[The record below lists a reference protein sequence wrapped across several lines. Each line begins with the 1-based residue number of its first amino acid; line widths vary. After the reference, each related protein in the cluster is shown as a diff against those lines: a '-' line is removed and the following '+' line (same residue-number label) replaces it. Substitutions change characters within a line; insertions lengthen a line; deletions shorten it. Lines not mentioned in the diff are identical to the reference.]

1 MAQHIYEAT
10 TDPVAAPNGIGHHWV
25 NTTTGA
31 NFISS
36 GTASV
41 GDWIQSGGASAWG
54 TITGTLSAQTDLDT
68 ALSGKQAGPLTG
80 DVTTSGASAS
90 IASDAVTNAKLA
102 NMATATF
109 KGRTTGG
116 TGDPEDL
123 TATQATALLNN
134 FVGDSGSGGTKGLV
148 LAPGAGDAAAG
159 KFLKADGTWNIPAGS
174 ASGDVVG
181 PASATNS
188 GFAKFDGTTGKL
200 LKDSPATISN
210 ADVNA
215 SAAIDFSKLATLTDG
230 NILVGSAGN
239 VATSVNPSG
248 DIDISNAGVFSI
260 ASGVIVNADI
270 NGSAAID
277 ATKIA
282 DGSVTS
288 TEFQYLGD
296 VTSLIQAQLNNKQAV
311 GSYITDTTGDV
322 VATGPGSV
330 SATIQANAV
339 SSAKFRQSVA
349 VSVVGRSAN
358 STGDVADIAAASN
371 GQALVRASNALSF
384 VTMDN
389 TYISDFTEA
398 AQDAAGAMVSSSD
411 FQYTDATPL
420 LTAKKTVEIKVF
432 DDATTITTGDGKYYW
447 IVPSQFNARVIIG
460 VFATVSTVSSSGTP
474 TVQIHNLTD
483 AVDVLST
490 ALTIDVSEYTS
501 DTAATPAVINTSND
515 DLATGDRIRIDVDV
529 AGTGAKGLSVG
540 IIIGV

>member
-1 MAQHIYEAT
+1 MGVPYPFIWNTSGSGGGGGGGNNQTLTFQTDAGTYPVLNTASSTLTFTSSDLSVSITGNSATDTIDLIAAGGGSGTVTSVSVVSANGLAGTVATAT
-10 TDPVAAPNGIGHHWV
+10 TTPAITL
-25 NTTTGA
+25 TTSITGLLKG
-31 NFISS
+31 N
-36 GTASV
+36 GTA
-41 GDWIQSGGASAWG
+41 ISAATAG
-54 TITGTLSAQTDLDT
+54 TDYLTGTLS
-68 ALSGKQAGPLTG
+68 
-80 DVTTSGASAS
+80 
-90 IASDAVTNAKLA
+90 
-102 NMATATF
+102 
-109 KGRTTGG
+109 
-116 TGDPEDL
+116 
-123 TATQATALLNN
+123 
-134 FVGDSGSGGTKGLV
+134 
-148 LAPGAGDAAAG
+148 
-159 KFLKADGTWNIPAGS
+159 
-174 ASGDVVG
+174 
-181 PASATNS
+181 
-188 GFAKFDGTTGKL
+188 
-200 LKDSPATISN
+200 
-210 ADVNA
+210 
-215 SAAIDFSKLATLTDG
+215 DG
-230 NILVGSAGN
+230 NILVGNGSN

-248 DIDISNAGVFSI
+248 DIDISNAGVFSIASGAIVNADVNASAAIDYSKLATLTAGNIVLGNVSNVATSTAVTGDVTISDAGVTAI

-288 TEFQYLGD
+288 AEFQYLGD

-311 GSYITDTTGDV
+311 GSYITDLTGDV

-358 STGDVADIAAASN
+358 STGDVADIAAGSN
-371 GQALVRASNALSF
+371 GQFLARASNALSF
-384 VTMDN
+384 VTPASTD
-389 TYISDFTEA
+389 ISDFTEA
-398 AQDAAGAMVSSSD
+398 AQDVVGAMASSSD

-420 LTAKKTVEIKVF
+420 LSAKKTVEIKVF
-432 DDATTITTGDGKYYW
+432 DDSTTLTTGDGKYYW

-460 VFATVSTVSSSGTP
+460 VFATVTTVSSSGTP